1 MTAATTLD
9 RRALIVALASAGAI
23 PSRVWA
29 AAGAGDWPALRA
41 FLDGLIMSGK
51 LPGAVLAI
59 RRGERPVQYISAGT
73 LAFDT
78 KAPAGPDSLW
88 RIYSMTK
95 PIVGMAAMKLI
106 EQGHLS
112 LDQPLAEIL
121 PDFKEMQVIADPN
134 TMMTRPAKAPILI
147 RHLLTHTSGLGYDF
161 LPSPAGRLYAKNGI
175 KPGTRAIEPG
185 PGELPPARDL
195 ETFAS
200 RLSKLPL
207 DFDPGARWQYAVGM
221 DLMGLV
227 IQRVSGVG
235 LYDYVRTSFF
245 EPLKMHDTDFM
256 VPKSKLERFATVMT
270 LDHGKLVDTDDR
282 KSSPFARDRDL
293 PSAGGGLVSS
303 ARDYMRFNMMMLNE
317 GVLDGARVVKPE
329 TVRTARSNLLPAG
342 VTSFFGGFGAAMSVV
357 LPGGQRPG
365 QDPPGSY
372 GWFGIA
378 GTQMWIDPVNR
389 FSVAL
394 MLQILPSG
402 TYGVREQV
410 RLAAYKD
417 LAGAAVAA

>member
-1 MTAATTLD
+1 MTATPTFD
-9 RRALIVALASAGAI
+9 RRALIAAMASASAI
-23 PSRVWA
+23 PSRVWS
-29 AAGAGDWPALRA
+29 AAGAGDWPALKA
-41 FLDGLIMSGK
+41 LLDGYVASGK

-59 RRGERPVQYISAGT
+59 RRGDAPVQYISAGT
-73 LAFDT
+73 LAFDS
-78 KAPAGPDSLW
+78 KAAAGPDSLW

-106 EQGHLS
+106 EQGRMS
-112 LDQPLAEIL
+112 LDQPLAEVL
-121 PDFKEMQVIADPN
+121 PDFKQMQVIADSK
-134 TMMTRPAKAPILI
+134 TMETRPAKAPILM

-161 LPSPAGRLYAKNGI
+161 LPSPAGRLYDKNGI
-175 KPGTRAIEPG
+175 KPGTRAVEPG
-185 PGELPPARDL
+185 PGELAPARDL
-195 ETFAS
+195 ETFAT

-227 IQRVSGVG
+227 VQRVSGVG
-235 LYDYVRTSFF
+235 LYDYLRTSFF
-245 EPLKMHDTDFM
+245 EPLRMRDTDFM
-256 VPKSKLERFATVMT
+256 VPKSKLDRFATVMT

-317 GVLDGARVVKPE
+317 GVLDGVRVVKAE
-329 TVRTARSNLLPAG
+329 TVQTARSNLLPPGATFYG
-342 VTSFFGGFGAAMSVV
+342 NGFGAAMSVV

-365 QDPPGSY
+365 LDPPGSF

-378 GTQMWIDPVNR
+378 GTQMWIDPANR
-389 FSVAL
+389 FSVVL

-402 TYGVREQV
+402 TYGVQQAAH
-410 RLAAYKD
+410 LAAYND
-417 LAGAAVAA
+417 LAALKA